1 MLNNKWK
8 KYEYY
13 FWMIR
18 ILDRM
23 IYMKVCCRPLPQ
35 KKTKGATRRH
45 MQIFDEYSFVTWNW
59 WANEYMYIYVGMN
72 TISQQNTY
80 CELKLSLAIFTPKLN
95 VIYILNRWTMI
106 LKNSSCTVSDLST
119 LNNPCFS
126 VHEVHC
132 VSLRYYTV
140 YNVHWFKVMLKC
152 TILWF
157 H

>member
-1 MLNNKWK
+1 
-8 KYEYY
+8 
-13 FWMIR
+13 
-18 ILDRM
+18 
-23 IYMKVCCRPLPQ
+23 
-35 KKTKGATRRH
+35 

-132 VSLRYYTV
+132 VSLRYFTICIILVKQSYTDYIV
-140 YNVHWFKVMLKC
+140 FNLGNYALLERFRVHTRISGLDSHN
-152 TILWF
+152 LWQL